1 MEVRKT
7 VRETTNGRIRLGAL
21 LVVTLAVAIAL
32 SSCAGTLDWIQD
44 RLPPPSE
51 VEGGIMFRYHAPSAR
66 LVTLAGDFNNWGGTQ
81 GGGRYDPSINPMSD
95 PDGDGTWTLV
105 LPLPP
110 GRYQYKFV
118 IDGGVRWEQDPSN
131 PDKAMEAGFE
141 NSLVVVPPTVSYDYE
156 HITGTVIGES
166 IKSGLVKGK
175 GDVPTASEPTVTA
188 EGVAFEVDFPDA
200 GAVYLAGTFN
210 DWNPEARP
218 LTKGDDGLWR
228 ASIELEPGEYLY
240 KFVVDGT
247 WVEDPGNP
255 ESVDD
260 GYGGVNSILTV
271 E

>member
-1 MEVRKT
+1 M
-7 VRETTNGRIRLGAL
+7 RETTNRRTRLVTL
-21 LVVTLAVAIAL
+21 LVVTLAAALTL

-51 VEGGIMFRYHAPSAR
+51 VEEGIMFRFHAPSAR

-105 LPLPP
+105 VPLPP

-118 IDGGVRWEQDPSN
+118 LDGGVRWEQDPSN
-131 PDKAMEAGFE
+131 PDKAMEGGFE
-141 NSLVVVPPTVSYDYE
+141 NSLVVVPQTVSYKYE
-156 HITGTVIGES
+156 HITGTVISES
-166 IKSGLVKGK
+166 IKSGLVKRP
-175 GDVPTASEPTVTA
+175 DDTPTASEPTVTA
-188 EGVAFEVDFPDA
+188 EGVTFEVDLPDA

-210 DWNPEARP
+210 DWDPEAQP
-218 LTKGDDGLWR
+218 LTKDDDGLWR
-228 ASIELEPGEYLY
+228 VSVELEPGEYFY